1 MLHPSFS
8 WVEEVETHLGSL
20 LFEIAFFP
28 QVQKAFHW
36 GFWLPG
42 VSGLDLTDRQP
53 SKDGTPAFDW
63 LGVSFGLTAPLF
75 RFWSRAGYRPVV
87 MSNTPNDQT
96 GEMSIK
102 MLLPVSVAWRKVMVW
117 SPGKYGCGYLVV
129 STSLNGNIEH
139 FVGSPHREAA
149 LERALPAITP
159 LFGTSFYRRLATCFR
174 TLGVWWWFVLGGKT
188 WMFSNTSS

>member
-1 MLHPSFS
+1 MGWRVDFCWFKDMLHPSFS

-20 LFEIAFFP
+20 LFEIAFLP

-42 VSGLDLTDRQP
+42 VSGLGLTDRQP

-117 SPGKYGCGYLVV
+117 SPGKFGCGLSSGFDIFEWKHWTFLLGPPIVRQLLSERFLPLRPSLAHP
-129 STSLNGNIEH
+129 ST
-139 FVGSPHREAA
+139 VD
-149 LERALPAITP
+149 LPPAFAP
-159 LFGTSFYRRLATCFR
+159 WAFGDGLF
-174 TLGVWWWFVLGGKT
+174 
-188 WMFSNTSS
+188 